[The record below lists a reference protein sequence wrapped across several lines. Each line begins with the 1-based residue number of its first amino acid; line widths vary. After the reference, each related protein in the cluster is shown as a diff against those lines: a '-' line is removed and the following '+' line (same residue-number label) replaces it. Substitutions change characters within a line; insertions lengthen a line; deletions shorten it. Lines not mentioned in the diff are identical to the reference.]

1 MIKILETVEPISG
14 KDLILTLDLVLQQQA
29 ESLLGEND
37 GAVVALDPS
46 NGDVL
51 VMASSPSFDQ
61 NDFIGGISRKK
72 WQALRDDPGRP
83 MNNKAIQAE
92 YSYNFV

>member
-1 MIKILETVEPISG
+1 MNGRVIKILKTVEPISG

-51 VMASSPSFDQ
+51 VMASAPVLTRMTLLVVS
-61 NDFIGGISRKK
+61 
-72 WQALRDDPGRP
+72 PGRNGRFYGMIRAAP
-83 MNNKAIQAE
+83 
-92 YSYNFV
+92 